1 VSPRRLISRRF
12 GGAAAAV
19 VGVRS
24 ILIAGGLLAAATGTV
39 LLIPHVT
46 ELDKRATLQSAEPA

>member
-1 VSPRRLISRRF
+1 M
-12 GGAAAAV
+12 
-19 VGVRS
+19 
-24 ILIAGGLLAAATGTV
+24 LIAGGLLAAATGTV